1 MILKK
6 TWVLIYV
13 LIFTQAVLKGGGAVR
28 ALPELAEWSATGVTF
43 YVARRLDHQPARN
56 SRTIFNQPID
66 KPFRENTVSSS
77 QLYATAGVT
86 ALGIGLIPN
95 SDGWLKLSSYQHV
108 KGLFET
114 LTASF
119 LLTNI
124 TKNIVGRRRPS
135 YAHYP
140 DDERLDANKSFP
152 SGHTSISFAIA
163 TYSSLYALDYFENSE
178 KKTGSLIYATASHL
192 LAAYVGYTRIIDN
205 RHFLSDVIAGG
216 LLGSGVAWLVYEYQ
230 QRNITSEKLTNDVSR
245 SALPFYMTVSIPL

>member
-1 MILKK
+1 MLFRRLII
-6 TWVLIYV
+6 VLILMFGLQPSV
-13 LIFTQAVLKGGGAVR
+13 TAGE
-28 ALPELAEWSATGVTF
+28 ALSFFPELAEWSAAGGTF
-43 YVARRLDHQPARN
+43 YLARRLDHQPARN

-77 QLYATAGVT
+77 QLYAAAGVT

-135 YAHYP
+135 YTHYP
-140 DDERLDANKSFP
+140 EDERLDANKSFP

-163 TYSSLYALDYFENSE
+163 TYSSLYALDYFGNSE
-178 KKTGSLIYATASHL
+178 KKSGSLIYATASHL

-216 LLGSGVAWLVYEYQ
+216 LLGSGVAWAIYELQ
-230 QRNITSEKLTNDVSR
+230 QKNLDDNESQNDISKAV
-245 SALPFYMTVSIPL
+245 APFIVTVSIPF